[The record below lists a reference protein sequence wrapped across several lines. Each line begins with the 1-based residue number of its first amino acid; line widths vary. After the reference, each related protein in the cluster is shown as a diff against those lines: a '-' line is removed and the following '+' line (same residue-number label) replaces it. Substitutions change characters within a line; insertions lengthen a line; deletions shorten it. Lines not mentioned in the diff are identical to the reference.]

1 MSNNKNELKIYS
13 EELDTTEIKK
23 YGFSDTDSR
32 IIASR
37 IQSPAFKLYNKK
49 QKLKLAETLLTICD
63 FLQIKD
69 IPEPKHFVML
79 SDFLIINYPNNT
91 LSDLNT
97 AINLS
102 ITNRLPIENNHYQ
115 SFSPL
120 YISRILNAYNVYI
133 APKLNKYRQALEN
146 AKTPLK
152 NKSQIQ
158 QEIIQHV
165 RNQYETYKR
174 THSFSEYGTT
184 TYDFLNKNGY
194 IEYLSEQLDEI
205 TNAARVKVLA
215 RLNNTKIIQPRRRQ
229 EIDKEINRIINQ
241 EITEQIQREIQHQLV
256 IITFQKLI
264 NQKKSI

>member
-13 EELDTTEIKK
+13 EELDTVEIKK
-23 YGFSDTDSR
+23 YGFSDSDSR

-37 IQSPAFKLYNKK
+37 IQNPSFKSYNKK
-49 QKLKLAETLLTICD
+49 QKVKLAETLVSICD

-133 APKLNKYRQALEN
+133 APRLNKYHQALEN
-146 AKTPLK
+146 AKVPVK
-152 NKSQIQ
+152 NQSQIQ
-158 QEIIQHV
+158 QEIISHV
-165 RNQYETYKR
+165 KSQFEAYKR
-174 THSFSEYGTT
+174 TFRFTEYGTT
-184 TYDFLNKNGY
+184 TYDYLNEKGY
-194 IEYLSEQLDEI
+194 IQYFPEQLDQI
-205 TNAARVKVLA
+205 TNAARVKILSQ
-215 RLNNTKIIQPRRRQ
+215 LNNSKITQPRKRQ
-229 EIDKEINRIINQ
+229 EIDNEINRIVNE
-241 EITEQIQREIQHQLV
+241 EITEQLQREIQHQLV
-256 IITFQKLI
+256 ILTFQKLI
-264 NQKKSI
+264 NKSQSI